1 MLVGRRP
8 HRLTAKPAHGV
19 GGASATEYS
28 SSTTS
33 PQRPLGR
40 ASVMPKVGPAVEV
53 GPVCQGSTLRSD
65 PEEHHIYSRLTRQG
79 RPGRTGPTTSERE
92 GRAARYNSIWRGPV
106 LRPPGQTRRTRSP
119 RSPKEQLSQSA
130 S

>member
-1 MLVGRRP
+1 MVW
-8 HRLTAKPAHGV
+8 A
-19 GGASATEYS
+19 ASSAAEYS

-65 PEEHHIYSRLTRQG
+65 PEKHHSYSRLTRQG
-79 RPGRTGPTTSERE
+79 PTGRTGPTTSERE
-92 GRAARYNSIWRGPV
+92 GRAARYRSD
-106 LRPPGQTRRTRSP
+106 RPHAAALLGDLATTSARSDPSDPWPQSTARATR
-119 RSPKEQLSQSA
+119 
-130 S
+130 